1 MIKLTF
7 KDLIITSEESLIQG
21 FKEIFKP
28 LYEKHSYI
36 LNSNK
41 KILYDECALM
51 EAYLYDKSEINWMD
65 ICYSLDY
72 LINILH
78 KIYNRRVVLLIDE
91 YDRNLK
97 TLFAENSPFYSDT
110 VKLLKFLFEPVK
122 NNKKLLFTVFTGTVE
137 LQKAIISVGLNHV
150 INDSVYTSC
159 FSEFFGFTETE
170 VDSLLNDLFDLNP
183 KIKKKK

>member
-1 MIKLTF
+1 
-7 KDLIITSEESLIQG
+7 
-21 FKEIFKP
+21 
-28 LYEKHSYI
+28 
-36 LNSNK
+36 
-41 KILYDECALM
+41 M

-110 VKLLKFLFEPVK
+110 VKLLKFLFEPIK

-150 INDSVYTSC
+150 INDSVYTSG